1 MSRYP
6 VKLIITDT
14 HVKNE
19 NQELVKSI
27 FKQFFDLAVELG
39 VDGVHMGDAFTYRSA
54 QSLSCLLTM
63 LDIIISAPID
73 VDWIEG
79 NHDKPDLTKSAGY
92 MKLYASLN
100 NIYLHEEEYFEYNE
114 IDKIV
119 YCYLSYFKEG
129 AVYLERLLNLIEM
142 IKGDKKAMSFKK
154 VLFTHTSIDTV
165 RNNDGSLVEGDH
177 QLKFFDFFDLVL
189 SGHYHEFQELS
200 ETVIYIGASHQANYG
215 ENEYKGF
222 TVLYND
228 LTIEHVQS
236 EFPAFK
242 QIYIDASDKT
252 TASKLLNKHANTEDN
267 VRFIFQ
273 GNQADIEAISAT
285 AFNDAKINVKF
296 ENTYEAGRDFEDIG
310 DAELIRFDKKS
321 LGKYWL
327 SYCQDNSISPEQK
340 TKGLKLLMSAR

>member
-1 MSRYP
+1 MDIKY
-6 VKLIITDT
+6 LIHLGD
-14 HVKNE
+14 
-19 NQELVKSI
+19 
-27 FKQFFDLAVELG
+27 FFN
-39 VDGVHMGDAFTYRSA
+39 FRSS
-54 QSLSCLLTM
+54 QSLDCLIAAY
-63 LDIIISAPID
+63 DIFEMFEKEHLKLNIIS
-73 VDWIEG
+73 G
-79 NHDKPDLTKSAGY
+79 NHDKP
-92 MKLYASLN
+92 SLVHPVSYISVFKRMSN
-100 NIYLHEEEYFEYNE
+100 LNLFEEEFFEYDETN
-114 IDKIV
+114 KVV

-129 AVYLERLLNLIEM
+129 IVYLERLLNLIEM
-142 IKGDKKAMSFKK
+142 VKSDKKTLNYKK
-154 VLFTHTSIDTV
+154 VLLTHTSINGV
-165 RNNDGSLVEGDH
+165 RNNDGSCVEGDNEV
-177 QLKFFDFFDLVL
+177 KFFEFFDLVL
-189 SGHYHEFQELS
+189 SGHYHCRQDINEE
-200 ETVIYIGASHQANYG
+200 VIYIGAALQANYG
-215 ENEYKGF
+215 ENEHKGF

-228 LTIEHVQS
+228 LSIEHVQS

-285 AFNDAKINVKF
+285 TFNDAKINVKF

-327 SYCQDNSISPEQK
+327 SYCQDNAISPEQK